1 MLKEDEILLNY
12 IEDKKRQCEEQYML
26 TSTAFLDIRQLAIA
40 ENELRYTRHL
50 SCGGYGDAERR
61 VIVFLPDYADT
72 DAPLSEDDNPLALLR
87 VSIPKGGKK
96 LTHRDYLGSLLS
108 LGIDRNV
115 TGDIL
120 VRDDGADIVILKSI
134 AEYLLAN
141 YSAAGHT
148 RLSCEVLPISK
159 LDRGSIKTEYRRD
172 TVASMRLDNI
182 VSSVFPMARGKA
194 QEAINSGIVFV
205 NNIQCT
211 KADRQVDCGD
221 KIVLRGKGKAVIKE
235 CGSPTKKGR
244 IPVTYEVYK

>member
-26 TSTAFLDIRQLAIA
+26 TSTAFLDIRQLAVA
-40 ENELRYTRHL
+40 EGELRYTKHL
-50 SCGGYGDAERR
+50 SWGGYEDAERR
-61 VIVFLPDYADT
+61 VVVFLPDYADEN
-72 DAPLSEDDNPLALLR
+72 APLSEEDDPLELLR

-96 LTHRDYLGSLLS
+96 LSHRDYLGSVLS

-115 TGDIL
+115 TGDII

-148 RLSCEVLPISK
+148 HLSCEVLPVSEID
-159 LDRGSIKTEYRRD
+159 LGSIKTVMKRD

-182 VSSVFPMARGKA
+182 VSSVFPMSRGKA
-194 QEAINSGIVFV
+194 QEAIGSGIVFV

-211 KADRQVDCGD
+211 KPDRQVDCGD
-221 KIVLRGKGKAVIKE
+221 KIVLRGKGKAIVKE

-244 IPVTYEVYK
+244 TPVTYEVYI